1 MRRKR
6 HKRPEMMNPTSPYFP
21 HMLDPYTRKLL
32 SLRSPP
38 PLPPPPP
45 PLLMFPPG
53 VGIPN
58 IFPPSVSPT
67 QSHLADIPDI
77 IGGPPSPPSPSLS
90 QFTHHSITKH
100 FLSPIKSGEPTRSR
114 GDISKF
120 SIETLMSTTKTT
132 NQSRSIKKE
141 PELEEE
147 DRFSVGCLPQH
158 PTARQQQQQH
168 NNSVPYSFHQQHFAA
183 LKSLFP
189 KILNKHDQ

>member
-1 MRRKR
+1 MLT
-6 HKRPEMMNPTSPYFP
+6 PSSPYFP

-32 SLRSPP
+32 SLRSPHTLPSP
-38 PLPPPPP
+38 PLM
-45 PLLMFPPG
+45 MFPPG

-120 SIETLMSTTKTT
+120 SIETLMSTTTT

-147 DRFSVGCLPQH
+147 EEKFSVACLPQH
-158 PTARQQQQQH
+158 PTALQQQQQH

-189 KILNKHDQ
+189 KILKKPDQ